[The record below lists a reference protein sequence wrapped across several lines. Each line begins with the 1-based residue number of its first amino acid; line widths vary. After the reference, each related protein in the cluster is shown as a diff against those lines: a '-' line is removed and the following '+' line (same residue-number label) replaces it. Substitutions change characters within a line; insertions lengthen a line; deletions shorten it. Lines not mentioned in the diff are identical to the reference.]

1 MSGTY
6 LDIQPEPVA
15 DTKAEV
21 AHVPEAIGEAKEY
34 VNRAARG
41 TENEHDL
48 TLRQAI
54 RKYPAAIGWTVV
66 VCCAW

>member
-1 MSGTY
+1 MNEKN

-15 DTKAEV
+15 ETKAEV
-21 AHVPEAIGEAKEY
+21 AHLPEAAGEAKEY

-41 TENEHDL
+41 TENEHEL
-48 TLRQAI
+48 TLKQAV